1 MNKYLSVRR
10 VIMGIIACFLGFAL
24 MGCEADELVDY
35 PGVSVD
41 TTADLK
47 AKSELGKLP
56 HKEIAQVRAS
66 VAAYHNFETAVAAGW
81 NVDLTGYVP
90 HMGHH
95 FADFTLFDQD
105 FDMLNPEILIFTGDL
120 EDYNDRV
127 MAGEE
132 FSNADAR
139 LVGVEYIIPI
149 ADLNNPPPAP
159 EGFPGDADVWTIN
172 KEAQAWTLHLWIG
185 LKNPDGIFEMHNMR
199 LP

>member
-66 VAAYHNFETAVAAGW
+66 VA
-81 NVDLTGYVP
+81 L
-90 HMGHH
+90 
-95 FADFTLFDQD
+95 
-105 FDMLNPEILIFTGDL
+105 
-120 EDYNDRV
+120 
-127 MAGEE
+127 
-132 FSNADAR
+132 
-139 LVGVEYIIPI
+139 
-149 ADLNNPPPAP
+149 
-159 EGFPGDADVWTIN
+159 
-172 KEAQAWTLHLWIG
+172 
-185 LKNPDGIFEMHNMR
+185 
-199 LP
+199 